1 MTGWGSLFTQKAG
14 TIMEVTSPVFKGTT
28 AMKMT
33 QTYQTSDGL
42 NYHSEAIKR
51 MAQLAGQDLYYG
63 QAVYLPTDWTF
74 HDQNVT
80 FQQWAPE
87 NPEAPWVQM
96 FLQGEKIRFG
106 GRGAHGDKD
115 VVGVGELRGTWLRIV
130 TRIHMA
136 TDGLIEVWL
145 NGKKV
150 FSDSANYR
158 AMGPSLRWS
167 NGIYCTRWDTETP
180 KGPRVLS
187 FVHDNLRI
195 ATTLEEADPD
205 SWSDGDAPP
214 PPPPDAGAADTAAP
228 EVDSGAPAGATTP
241 PPPQEP
247 PPAPGGTSPPG
258 GAPAG
263 GTGGQA
269 HPAQASGCQVGGD
282 GSRSPWLA
290 A

>member
-1 MTGWGSLFTQKAG
+1 
-14 TIMEVTSPVFKGTT
+14 
-28 AMKMT
+28 
-33 QTYQTSDGL
+33 
-42 NYHSEAIKR
+42 
-51 MAQLAGQDLYYG
+51 
-63 QAVYLPTDWTF
+63 
-74 HDQNVT
+74 
-80 FQQWAPE
+80 
-87 NPEAPWVQM
+87 
-96 FLQGEKIRFG
+96 
-106 GRGAHGDKD
+106 
-115 VVGVGELRGTWLRIV
+115 
-130 TRIHMA
+130 
-136 TDGLIEVWL
+136 
-145 NGKKV
+145 
-150 FSDSANYR
+150 
-158 AMGPSLRWS
+158 MGPSLRWS

-214 PPPPDAGAADTAAP
+214 PPPADAGAADTAAP
-228 EVDSGAPAGATTP
+228 EADSGAPAGATTP

-282 GSRSPWLA
+282 GSRSAWLA
-290 A
+290 AALGLWLARLIRRRSAAR